1 MPCSCATAKRAPST
15 VIAVAAAPKDVTAHE
30 VLPGE
35 SCIFC
40 AEKHT
45 SVAYTLLLSGG
56 DISAVIGE
64 LELARRHTSVEYKDI
79 SSALAEAEYAVCTRD
94 TEKAIQLIRELLP
107 NIESTAMSTDPDISQ
122 RQVPL
127 YANTKHIDTCNVL
140 IGEVHLCAA
149 YRLAFE
155 VGYMVPNRQMIIGD
169 LALARE
175 HLARYDYGLN
185 TQLRELRHR
194 VQTTKAADVNIF
206 WTYVCGSLDGLIRT
220 RLAEFKAEYAPG
232 LARWLGV
239 ALT

>member
-1 MPCSCATAKRAPST
+1 M
-15 VIAVAAAPKDVTAHE
+15 AAAPKGVTAHE

-79 SSALAEAEYAVCTRD
+79 SSALAEAEHAVCTRD
-94 TEKAIQLIRELLP
+94 TEKAIQLIRAMLP
-107 NIESTAMSTDPDISQ
+107 DLESTAMSTDPDISQ

-220 RLAEFKAEYAPG
+220 RLAEFKTEYAPG